1 MFLWI
6 LILDWWMFCISQGAW
21 WVSGSSVC
29 SPCWSAGGARE
40 GVVSLSA
47 GQAGGGDG
55 GRSQSA
61 QGQGQRNTQQFHS
74 SAFCTFGFLV
84 GKKNL
89 CCAVYLWHADRGTMW
104 ATVQRAA
111 ATPAAGGAGSTHLE
125 GETGTGQRGRPVRGP
140 QTEGGACADC
150 KSSSTLVKSRMITL
164 TLFWNCESVFVRQV
178 SGLSQEVADLQVQ
191 QGRLLR
197 DKSSL
202 TKQLEDVLSKLT
214 NQEQDNAKVHCLS
227 CLSAW

>member
-1 MFLWI
+1 MDI
-6 LILDWWMFCISQGAW
+6 LNSQGAW

-29 SPCWSAGGARE
+29 SPCQSAGGPRE

-55 GRSQSA
+55 GRSQSS
-61 QGQGQRNTQQFHS
+61 QSQGQRNTQQFHS
-74 SAFCTFGFLV
+74 SAFCTFGFS
-84 GKKNL
+84 GKKKNL

-104 ATVQRAA
+104 ATVKRAA

-125 GETGTGQRGRPVRGP
+125 RETGTGQRGRPVWGP
-140 QTEGGACADC
+140 QTEGGAIADC
-150 KSSSTLVKSRMITL
+150 KSSSALVKSWMTTL
-164 TLFWNCESVFVRQV
+164 ISFWYCESVFVHQV
-178 SGLSQEVADLQVQ
+178 SSLSQEVADLQVQ
-191 QGRLLR
+191 QDRLLR

-202 TKQLEDVLSKLT
+202 TKQLEDALSKLT

-227 CLSAW
+227 CLVAP